1 MVGLTMTSSKRT
13 YSIPKSA
20 GPLPL
25 RQSTADLYLHRRHS
39 NTVLSQFSGGVSG
52 SWCAQ
57 GLFEPS
63 ECLWQVCGLILNVR
77 SMSHSKLEVVRKET
91 ARVNINIIEM
101 SELKWTRISKFNSDD
116 PYIY

>member
-1 MVGLTMTSSKRT
+1 M
-13 YSIPKSA
+13 
-20 GPLPL
+20 
-25 RQSTADLYLHRRHS
+25 
-39 NTVLSQFSGGVSG
+39 
-52 SWCAQ
+52 
-57 GLFEPS
+57 
-63 ECLWQVCGLILNVR
+63 ILNVR